1 VSCWLTIPSARPPE
15 EAEKVLKLWRAQGY
29 RIALWRDDGLLE
41 GKHAGAFGEYPY
53 QLVMSGPYPG
63 YSRAV
68 NTLIA
73 EVELQDPDAEWFVI
87 GGDDVE
93 PDPSHSAEEIARET
107 FNYFDGRAA
116 EKYFRGPGPG
126 APPHG
131 EGLAGT
137 FGVMQP
143 TADAFADRSIE
154 KIAGSAWVGREFCRR
169 MYGGNGPLFSEYTR
183 FFMDQELQEV
193 AIKYGVFQQR
203 PDLLH
208 FHRWYGRASDDLHSE
223 TKPAELPEHLK
234 HQEKMWQPEKQ
245 LFYRRQRAG
254 FPGSEPIA

>member
-1 VSCWLTIPSARPPE
+1 VSVWVCVPSARPVHE
-15 EAEKVLKLWRAQGY
+15 VESWAADWLAHGY
-29 RIALWRDDGLLE
+29 RVALWRDTPEPIRGCLV
-41 GKHAGAFGEYPY
+41 ACGE
-53 QLVMSGPYPG
+53 YPG
-63 YSRAV
+63 YSVAANRLIKD
-68 NTLIA
+68 TLNRCSDCDW
-73 EVELQDPDAEWFVI
+73 VVI
-87 GGDDVE
+87 GGDDVSC
-93 PDPSHSAEEIARET
+93 DQGHSAEEIARET

-116 EKYFRGPGPG
+116 EKYFRGSGPG

-131 EGLAGT
+131 GGLAGT

-208 FHRWYGRASDDLHSE
+208 LHRWYGRASDDLHSE